1 MALKKTASGKV
12 DKRTTEYKEM
22 VERAKK
28 ARLAAKKQK
37 EKEENKQRYNLKN
50 FTYENEYLI
59 QRMTDVQKKTF
70 GISLDKEVLR
80 ED

>member
-28 ARLAAKKQK
+28 AREAAKK
-37 EKEENKQRYNLKN
+37 EKGGVVSKLLKM
-50 FTYENEYLI
+50 L
-59 QRMTDVQKKTF
+59 K
-70 GISLDKEVLR
+70 
-80 ED
+80 